1 MQIPPLRVIRLLHTI
16 ATTVSMQKK
25 EKPQSAAKMDAFF
38 FSLARYVGSQALD
51 MSTTLQAG
59 LAQTEACLLLQLVGA
74 APATHQ
80 GRSCCV
86 SLTNEMDMS
95 TVLDSIDLS
104 QGAPVDH
111 G

>member
-1 MQIPPLRVIRLLHTI
+1 VQIPPLRMIRLLHTVV
-16 ATTVSMQKK
+16 TTMSMQKK
-25 EKPQSAAKMDAFF
+25 QTQSVVRMHAFF
-38 FSLARYVGSQALD
+38 FSLARYLGSKALD
-51 MSTTLQAG
+51 MSSTLQVG
-59 LAQTEACLLLQLVGA
+59 LAQTDACLLLQLVGT
-74 APATHQ
+74 APANSQ
-80 GRSCCV
+80 GQTCCV